1 MINVPDKVKGALSL
15 GDLSSMGNSNGANMS
30 SFNNAGMSGFNNQG
44 MNDYNNQNMSS
55 FNNQDMN
62 GFNNQSQYNNSNN
75 YNNQG
80 MNNYSNQQSFN
91 NQSNYNDNM
100 NNNYNVQNNNMGQ
113 NSFNNTQNNFNNMKQ
128 NNMSQNNNFNN
139 GANIN
144 AQSPNMNQS
153 HGGGVILSKGQ
164 KISLSKMNPNLDLVD
179 VGLGWDVST
188 NAYDLDSEA
197 FLLGPGERVLGD
209 DWFVFYNQP
218 CSPDG
223 SVKHSGDNTTGAGS
237 GDDEVISIKLSQV
250 NPQVEKIVFVVTI
263 NEARQ
268 KNLNFAGVSNAF
280 IRVVDRAQNRELVR
294 FNLTE
299 YYKEVTSMMVG
310 ELYKKNNEWRFNPVG
325 NGTND
330 DLLGLCQRYGVN
342 VAG

>member
-1 MINVPDKVKGALSL
+1 MINVPEKVKGALSL
-15 GDLSSMGNSNGANMS
+15 GDLSAMGNTNGANMS
-30 SFNNAGMSGFNNQG
+30 SFNNQSMNNYNDSNMTSFNNQG
-44 MNDYNNQNMSS
+44 MSDYNNQ
-55 FNNQDMN
+55 
-62 GFNNQSQYNNSNN
+62 GINN
-75 YNNQG
+75 YNNQ
-80 MNNYSNQQSFN
+80 QSYDT
-91 NQSNYNDNM
+91 QSNYNTNM
-100 NNNYNVQNNNMGQ
+100 NSNYNAQNNNMA
-113 NSFNNTQNNFNNMKQ
+113 QNNFSNM
-128 NNMSQNNNFNN
+128 QNNNMPQNN
-139 GANIN
+139 FSNVQSNNIGLN
-144 AQSPNMNQS
+144 NFSNNPNMNQNN
-153 HGGGVILSKGQ
+153 GGGVILSKGQ

-179 VGLGWDVST
+179 IGLGWDVST

-223 SVKHSGDNTTGAGS
+223 AVKHSGDNTTGAGA

-263 NEARQ
+263 NEAKQR
-268 KNLNFAGVSNAF
+268 NLNFAGVSNAF

-310 ELYKKNNEWRFNPVG
+310 ELYKKNNEWRFNPIG

>member
-1 MINVPDKVKGALSL
+1 MINVPEKVKGALSL
-15 GDLSSMGNSNGANMS
+15 SDLSSMGNTNGANMS
-30 SFNNAGMSGFNNQG
+30 SINNQGMSSLNNQG
-44 MNDYNNQNMSS
+44 MNDY
-55 FNNQDMN
+55 
-62 GFNNQSQYNNSNN
+62 Y
-75 YNNQG
+75 
-80 MNNYSNQQSFN
+80 NQQSFN
-91 NQSNYNDNM
+91 NQSNYNINA
-100 NNNYNVQNNNMGQ
+100 NNNYNSQNNIGQ
-113 NSFNNTQNNFNNMKQ
+113 NNFNNTQNNFNNTQ
-128 NNMSQNNNFNN
+128 SNNMSQNNFNNMQNNNMYQNNSFNN
-139 GANIN
+139 GANMN
-144 AQSPNMNQS
+144 VQSPNMNQN

-164 KISLSKMNPNLDLVD
+164 KVSLSKMNPNLDLVD
-179 VGLGWDVST
+179 VCLGWDVST

-197 FLLGPGERVLGD
+197 FLLGPGERVIGD

-223 SVKHSGDNTTGAGS
+223 SVKHSGDNTTGAGD
-237 GDDEVISIKLSQV
+237 GDDEIISIKLSQV

-263 NEARQ
+263 NEAKQR
-268 KNLNFAGVSNAF
+268 NLNFAGVSNAF

-310 ELYKKNNEWRFNPVG
+310 ELYKKNNEWRFNPIG